1 MRVNDVIMIR
11 IDGAIESTVNST
23 INWIARSVTPPP
35 LPPRLMLISCAN
47 AGAASAPAA
56 ISVAMNKTLRGA
68 RARFTKTT
76 TSDVRA
82 ARPSLPRDFQNCFS
96 AWAQAVAAAVRPARC
111 AWHVMAAEPAA
122 LAQPA
127 ARRRSRQD
135 DAARPPTAA
144 PSRRD
149 SGPRSALER
158 AAAVA
163 VVEAA
168 ERREPPAVPLA
179 GPGGRR
185 AQSSVRCAASGA
197 LSVRDEVQAAER
209 AAPP

>member
-1 MRVNDVIMIR
+1 MITEFGGAVAVPMAVRSSDSTTTMRVNDVIMTR

-35 LPPRLMLISCAN
+35 PVPPRLMLISCAN

-68 RARFTKTT
+68 RADFTKTT

-96 AWAQAVAAAVRPARC
+96 ARAQAAAVRPARC
-111 AWHVMAAEPAA
+111 AWHVMAAGPAA
-122 LAQPA
+122 RAQPA
-127 ARRRSRQD
+127 ARRRSQQD

-149 SGPRSALER
+149 SGPRSGPEQV
-158 AAAVA
+158 AAVA

-168 ERREPPAVPLA
+168 ERREPPAVP
-179 GPGGRR
+179 
-185 AQSSVRCAASGA
+185 
-197 LSVRDEVQAAER
+197 
-209 AAPP
+209 